1 MLKRSRYL
9 GYFRI
14 VTEPD
19 RDVNISSGLMV
30 ASGAVALVQPLLFF
44 GIHVAYPLVRQRQWA
59 VQYDRMLRSAGAGQQ
74 EQQAQQRTYA
84 LHAESPGHQRLGPPQ
99 PGYPLPL
106 EASSGPP
113 LPQGARFFYTPPQN
127 ARVAP
132 RDSCVTVAHRATS
145 RLFSFQSISETE
157 ADANNAM
164 TSLSLSPS
172 VKKEAQELGSK
183 TPAAAAVP
191 SARRLTSGHPPFY
204 VCTTPS
210 SVKAGEA
217 VASRDRYDD
226 ATAVVAT
233 AASNTGDAGVGEAI
247 PAVSNSTPPPHSY
260 VTRAMVRSPG
270 SIAIYGSDGTAS
282 RRPRRRSPDTEA
294 QRTLDAIDDVDSSTL
309 AAVTEAAQNDAAFRP
324 NASQAQS
331 ATNPFNA
338 LSTAFASSSVPSLT
352 PPLLLMRPSVARDTT
367 STQQACTDASS
378 VASSRRSAVAA
389 PTLTSTAAVPRAA
402 SAREREVGVLS
413 SEEVQPPKA
422 SSKEASQ
429 HGQRHLSCSGDFSQ
443 RSAASAFLRSL
454 AWLIPT
460 RFTAEASPSQS
471 HPARR
476 PSTSLLSASVRPL
489 PPALLHMYFKS
500 ETMFRSLLSAYY
512 IFAGAGIL
520 FMYFFGMLWL
530 VRRELQGLDSL
541 VSMAEG
547 WSNVF
552 IYQNVTSAVDAA
564 LCSVELDRRCS
575 GGMSLCNA
583 TAYASAEAAHN
594 LSCPFCEAS
603 QQRLIST
610 FTQLCSIAYD
620 PSVRFTRAFLILL
633 TLSVIASLVSLCVAV
648 FSCGTGVLASVGY
661 ASLSKREEAQAM
673 LETGGFFSTEN
684 AQGVHASYPPTRAS
698 SPLFHAAAADEIS
711 SPTTPMAVAPSRER
725 LMHTFEGLHAPSAAL
740 LPPSSVVMAEM
751 SSSGAIPLNVKQCDW
766 GRLCGEDEWGEPRH
780 RKAGAAATDSL
791 SLLKALSTGP
801 AIVEDGMLRC
811 IWAHVLALPACRVRL
826 SFRSVCG
833 DCDLV
838 HYGEVVKTAKSAVP
852 EAPTTAAR
860 IADLA
865 IGLRRQADIPC
876 NRAT

>member
-1 MLKRSRYL
+1 MPKRLTARQYTQVRCLLIAAHITTFVLSLGMLVVAMLKRSRYL

-84 LHAESPGHQRLGPPQ
+84 LHAESPGHQSAPIDFMRTPVLTVHDSHLHPPLSRMHIEAEGAPQGKAGAVTEASAATATASAAAAAAPDTSSSTPGLGPPQ
-99 PGYPLPL
+99 PGYPLSL

-113 LPQGARFFYTPPQN
+113 LPQGARFFHTPPQN

-247 PAVSNSTPPPHSY
+247 PAVSDSTPPPHSY

-294 QRTLDAIDDVDSSTL
+294 QRTLDALDDVDSSTL

-352 PPLLLMRPSVARDTT
+352 PPLLLMRPSDARDTT

-500 ETMFRSLLSAYY
+500 ETMFRSLLSACY

-633 TLSVIASLVSLCVAV
+633 TLSVIASLVSLR
-648 FSCGTGVLASVGY
+648 CGFQLRHRCSGECRLRVSF
-661 ASLSKREEAQAM
+661 
-673 LETGGFFSTEN
+673 ETGGGAGDAGN
-684 AQGVHASYPPTRAS
+684 RRLLLY
-698 SPLFHAAAADEIS
+698 
-711 SPTTPMAVAPSRER
+711 RER
-725 LMHTFEGLHAPSAAL
+725 TRSA
-740 LPPSSVVMAEM
+740 
-751 SSSGAIPLNVKQCDW
+751 
-766 GRLCGEDEWGEPRH
+766 RLVP
-780 RKAGAAATDSL
+780 TD
-791 SLLKALSTGP
+791 A
-801 AIVEDGMLRC
+801 
-811 IWAHVLALPACRVRL
+811 RL
-826 SFRSVCG
+826 I
-833 DCDLV
+833 
-838 HYGEVVKTAKSAVP
+838 TAVP
-852 EAPTTAAR
+852 R
-860 IADLA
+860 
-865 IGLRRQADIPC
+865 GC
-876 NRAT
+876 C